1 MVVDEEIYR
10 LLPSLIIGTVD
21 KFAQLTWRGETQ
33 GLFGRVSRRCTRHG
47 YVTADTMA
55 EKWELTT
62 DTSAHPAK
70 GGEPA
75 GRIEKVA
82 PLRPPDLIIQDEL
95 HLISGPLGSMVG
107 LYESAVDRLATWEL
121 GHGKRSRP
129 KVIAS
134 TATARRAPR
143 QIGALFDR
151 RTEVFPPPG
160 LDIDDSFFARQ
171 RPTVAGCRPLC
182 AGAAVR
188 GDLRARDPDEVHADP
203 GLCVGAR
210 RRRRSCTRSTA
221 RTRSPTRT

>member
-1 MVVDEEIYR
+1 M
-10 LLPSLIIGTVD
+10 D
-21 KFAQLTWRGETQ
+21 KFAQLTWRGETE

-55 EKWELTT
+55 EKWELP
-62 DTSAHPAK
+62 AHPRSIRPRARL
-70 GGEPA
+70 PA
-75 GRIEKVA
+75 RIERSA

-107 LYESAVDRLATWEL
+107 LYEAAVDRLATWDL
-121 GHGKRSRP
+121 PGGGAKSRP

-160 LDIDDSFFARQ
+160 LDIGDTFFARQ
-171 RPTVAGCRPLC
+171 RP
-182 AGAAVR
+182 
-188 GDLRARDPDEVHADP
+188 
-203 GLCVGAR
+203 R
-210 RRRRSCTRSTA
+210 RRCSTTRRAGGTWGSA
-221 RTRSPTRT
+221 RTGSG